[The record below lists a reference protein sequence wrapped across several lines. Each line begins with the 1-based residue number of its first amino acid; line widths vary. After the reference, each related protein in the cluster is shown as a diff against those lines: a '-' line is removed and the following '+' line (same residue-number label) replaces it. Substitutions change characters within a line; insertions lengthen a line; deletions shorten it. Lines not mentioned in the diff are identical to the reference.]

1 MSPFAL
7 APMHRRQVQVATAV
21 LAILGAFRASQLA
34 FASSWSASSWREDLV
49 RQKVL
54 LGRGCEALLRAA
66 EEGDA
71 PATLWSP
78 GPVKLETKA
87 ARRVQKHLQHDPL
100 LVLVDETVKEEF
112 KLLAVQRLKQESPI
126 TSPPGAVGEAL
137 GLMSLRRRIAQI
149 QRKER
154 LKTASELIY
163 VMVASMFK
171 YLEVPFIQPLK
182 GGGHVRMDMDGEQLR
197 GLTEIYSMEALEL
210 VRDHLFNIVG
220 VEAQAAEAPALRIAM
235 YQAGQVYA
243 MSALFGYYLRR
254 ADVRYQLDKIV
265 SLHDAGDDNDDLEI
279 GETRKRRRR
288 PVPRW
293 MELSWAKGES
303 RADVSLKDY
312 IQSFGPD
319 ELRQIRSLASA
330 EAQATMELQISAL
343 FGDLRVLKSKLLKAT
358 EGSTTDEEATEMLE
372 EGLRSGAV
380 ESIRIS
386 YDNLRRLILE
396 AVAFGSV
403 LFDAAALC
411 NKSSNLQPK
420 SDGQRP
426 NSTNRRTMASNLLAM
441 ASNLIAMASSC

>member
-1 MSPFAL
+1 
-7 APMHRRQVQVATAV
+7 
-21 LAILGAFRASQLA
+21 
-34 FASSWSASSWREDLV
+34 
-49 RQKVL
+49 
-54 LGRGCEALLRAA
+54 
-66 EEGDA
+66 
-71 PATLWSP
+71 
-78 GPVKLETKA
+78 
-87 ARRVQKHLQHDPL
+87 
-100 LVLVDETVKEEF
+100 
-112 KLLAVQRLKQESPI
+112 
-126 TSPPGAVGEAL
+126 
-137 GLMSLRRRIAQI
+137 
-149 QRKER
+149 
-154 LKTASELIY
+154 
-163 VMVASMFK
+163 MFK

-293 MELSWAKGES
+293 MELSWAMLGAARSES

-330 EAQATMELQISAL
+330 EAQATMELQIS
-343 FGDLRVLKSKLLKAT
+343 DSWH
-358 EGSTTDEEATEMLE
+358 EGEM
-372 EGLRSGAV
+372 
-380 ESIRIS
+380 
-386 YDNLRRLILE
+386 
-396 AVAFGSV
+396 GSV
-403 LFDAAALC
+403 LYH
-411 NKSSNLQPK
+411 
-420 SDGQRP
+420 
-426 NSTNRRTMASNLLAM
+426 
-441 ASNLIAMASSC
+441 